1 MADSTG
7 GSRAPEGPGPSGAGQ
22 FSSSAPVRVV
32 VAKRGN
38 DGQAGGQGHAE
49 GAEHAPAES
58 GGMHE
63 PAATFG
69 WAWQPELV
77 RSRQKD
83 EYYQR
88 ALLSSLTDSLQ
99 AAAGPRAVGALKK
112 EAALAA
118 ELMYAGNS
126 RQRWR

>member
-1 MADSTG
+1 MADSTAA
-7 GSRAPEGPGPSGAGQ
+7 SRAPAGPGPSGANPP
-22 FSSSAPVRVV
+22 SSSAPVRVV
-32 VAKRGN
+32 VVRGD
-38 DGQAGGQGHAE
+38 DGQAGGHAHAA
-49 GAEHAPAES
+49 GGEHAPAQRGE
-58 GGMHE
+58 GHE

-88 ALLSSLTDSLQ
+88 ALLSSVTDSLQ

-118 ELMYAGNS
+118 ELLYAGTPL
-126 RQRWR
+126 QRWR